1 MKRIICLL
9 AVAILCCTAGI
20 AETIDLSSM
29 TTEELTEL
37 RLRIDEELM
46 HRTAPAAGDVI
57 CDDDYCL
64 LILKD
69 YTYHGMSDGVVRIT
83 LNCEWTNRRDKTA
96 SLGDYVSVGVKVE
109 DRTPKYRYEGFGKII
124 RAKAT
129 AEAQVIIDVPDWAD
143 SVEVDFHSFWKYT
156 DVYKTYTFNVVR

>member
-1 MKRIICLL
+1 MKKLICLL
-9 AVAILCCTAGI
+9 TVAILCCTAGI
-20 AETIDLSSM
+20 AETIDLSAM

-46 HRTAPAAGDVI
+46 NRTTPAAGDVI
-57 CDDDYCL
+57 RDDEYCL

-69 YTYHGMSDGVVRIT
+69 YTFHGMSNGIVRLT
-83 LNCEWTNRRDKTA
+83 LNCEWTNRRDKTET
-96 SLGDYVSVGVKVE
+96 LGDWVTVRVDADG
-109 DRTPKYRYEGFGKII
+109 RTPKFSREGFGTII

-143 SVEVDFHSFWKYT
+143 SVEVKFQSFWKPS
-156 DVYKTYTFNVVR
+156 DVYKTYTFHVVR